1 MDSSENKDFDQQ
13 SLNTIRVARQ
23 PIYNNQMG
31 VFGYELLF
39 RSSGGNN
46 AKFEPV
52 KATSRV
58 LASTILDFDLESF
71 SQHRKLV
78 INVTRA
84 FLDVMQDIPLP
95 ANQIILDIPDNCTI
109 DVKLIS
115 KLKQLKAA
123 GYGIS
128 IGGLQSLK
136 DQRLLPIAD
145 IYKVDV
151 RKFNIDKLDIL
162 IKFLR
167 RYPELSLL
175 ALKVETLEEYRTYCD
190 KGFDYLQGYFLSK
203 PRVYENR
210 ELATSELS
218 ILQLLSTVYN
228 YETPVEELERIIT
241 HDASLSYKLI
251 KLVNAPFFRV
261 MREID
266 SIHQAIVMLGRKEI
280 SKWASLLM
288 LSGLKGKPVA
298 LMEVALLRSKTCELL
313 AEKAGLQ
320 TDNYFSVGMFSA
332 LDLLMR
338 QPIKSILSRLPLT
351 EDLITAVVDH
361 QGLPGEALSCALAFE
376 NGEWSDIG
384 FADLSEEELFDAYHQ
399 AIDWTDQVMRRL

>member
-1 MDSSENKDFDQQ
+1 MDSTANKDVDQQ
-13 SLNTIRVARQ
+13 SINRIMVARQ

-39 RSSGGNN
+39 RSSAKNR

-58 LASTILDFDLESF
+58 LASTILDFDLEAF

-95 ANQIILDIPDNCTI
+95 ANQIILDIPDNCSI
-109 DVKLIS
+109 DEKLIS
-115 KLKQLKAA
+115 KLKELKAE
-123 GYGIS
+123 GYGVS
-128 IGGLQSLK
+128 LGGYNNLK

-145 IYKVDV
+145 IYRVDV
-151 RKFNIDKLDIL
+151 RNFNIDKLDLL

-167 RYPELSLL
+167 RYPDLSLL
-175 ALKVETLEEYRTYCD
+175 ALKVETMEEYRTYCD
-190 KGFDYLQGYFLSK
+190 KGFDFLQGYFLSK

-210 ELATSELS
+210 DLATSELS
-218 ILQLLSTVYN
+218 ILQLLSTVYDF
-228 YETPVEELERIIT
+228 ETPVEELETIIT

-261 MREID
+261 MRDID
-266 SIHQAIVMLGRKEI
+266 SIQQAIVLLGRKEI

-288 LSGLKGKPVA
+288 LSGLKDKPVA

-320 TDNYFSVGMFSA
+320 SDNYFSVGMFSA

-338 QPIKSILSRLPLT
+338 QPIKNVLSNLPLSA
-351 EDLITAVVDH
+351 EFKSAVVQH
-361 QGLPGEALSCALAFE
+361 QGLLGEALSCALAFE

-384 FADLSEEELFDAYHQ
+384 FADLDNSVLFDAYHE
-399 AIDWTDQVMRRL
+399 AINWTALVMKRL

>member
-1 MDSSENKDFDQQ
+1 MEPIANKDTDQQ
-13 SLNTIRVARQ
+13 SINRVMVARQ

-39 RSSGGNN
+39 RSSDGTK

-52 KATSRV
+52 VATSRV

-84 FLDVMQDIPLP
+84 FIDVMQDIPLP
-95 ANQIILDIPDNCTI
+95 ANQIILDIPDNCAI
-109 DVKLIS
+109 DIVLIS
-115 KLKQLKAA
+115 KLKELKAL
-123 GYGIS
+123 GYGVS
-128 IGGLQSLK
+128 VGGYKILQ

-145 IYKVDV
+145 IFKVDV
-151 RKFNIDKLDIL
+151 RNFNIDKLDLL
-162 IKFLR
+162 IKFLSR
-167 RYPELSLL
+167 FPRLSLL
-175 ALKVETLEEYRTYCD
+175 ALKVETMEEYRTYCD

-203 PRVYENR
+203 PRIYENR
-210 ELATSELS
+210 ELASSELS

-228 YETPVEELERIIT
+228 YETPVEELEKIIT
-241 HDASLSYKLI
+241 HDPSLSYKLI

-266 SIHQAIVMLGRKEI
+266 SIQQAIVLLGRKEI

-288 LSGLKGKPVA
+288 LSGLKDRPAA

-320 TDNYFSVGMFSA
+320 SDNYFSVGMFSA
-332 LDLLMR
+332 LDLLMK
-338 QPIKSILSRLPLT
+338 QPIKSILSHLPLT
-351 EDLITAVVDH
+351 EEFKLAVIDH
-361 QGLPGEALSCALAFE
+361 QGSLGEALCCALAFE
-376 NGEWSDIG
+376 NTEWSDLE
-384 FADLSEEELFDAYHQ
+384 FAQLNNEELFDAYHQ
-399 AIDWTDQVMRRL
+399 AIDWTEQVMKRL

>member
-1 MDSSENKDFDQQ
+1 MDSSSNKDLDQQ
-13 SLNTIRVARQ
+13 SVNRIMVARQ

-39 RSSGGNN
+39 RSAGGE
-46 AKFEPV
+46 KERFEPV

-58 LASTILDFDLESF
+58 LASTVLDFDLEAF

-95 ANQIILDIPDNCTI
+95 ANQIILDIPDNCII
-109 DVKLIS
+109 DIKLIS
-115 KLKQLKAA
+115 KLKELKAA

-128 IGGLQSLK
+128 LGGYKNLK
-136 DQRLLPIAD
+136 DQRLLPLAD
-145 IYKVDV
+145 IFKVDV
-151 RKFNIDKLDIL
+151 RRFNIDKLDLL

-167 RYPELSLL
+167 RYSRLSLL
-175 ALKVETLEEYRTYCD
+175 ALKVETMEEYRTYCD
-190 KGFDYLQGYFLSK
+190 KGFDFLQGYFLSK
-203 PRVYENR
+203 PRIYENR

-218 ILQLLSTVYN
+218 ILQLLSTVYDF
-228 YETPVEELERIIT
+228 ETPVEELEKIIT

-266 SIHQAIVMLGRKEI
+266 SIQQAIVLLGRKEI

-298 LMEVALLRSKTCELL
+298 LMEIALLRSKTCELL
-313 AEKAGLQ
+313 AERADLQ
-320 TDNYFSVGMFSA
+320 TQNYFSVGMFSA
-332 LDLLMR
+332 LDLLLK
-338 QPIKSILSRLPLT
+338 QPIKKILSHLPLT
-351 EDLITAVVDH
+351 EEFKSAVVEH
-361 QGLPGEALSCALAFE
+361 QGVLGEALSCALAFE
-376 NGEWSDIG
+376 NGEWSDIS
-384 FADLSEEELFDAYHQ
+384 FADLDNSELFEAYYQ